1 MLSINFYSMAS
12 KVILKR
18 SQALLSGFLVMFLFI
33 FSSCDKLIDLLEG
46 GDDDEDVTIEFPNSQ
61 TSWDVSN
68 EGDLI
73 RVEFYASNDW
83 EIIVDESALSW
94 ISVSPKEGTAG
105 DYTLEI
111 SVAANETGEQ
121 RYGFVAIVSGDERV
135 DLSVMQYG
143 LETVI
148 DIPESQTSWDVN
160 CLGKVIEVNF
170 VTNKDWNIEVDDKA
184 SSWISASPSKGTAG
198 EYTLEISVSANDTE
212 EERYGFVTIVSGD
225 MRKDINIFQG
235 RQETVL
241 DIPESQTSWDISS
254 AEKVIEV
261 NLVTNKD
268 WSVEVDGSASSWIS
282 LSPLQGTAGEYT
294 LKISVSENNTENQ
307 RNGILTVVCGDE
319 RRDIYINQ
327 KEKTF
332 QPEGEGPEDMPI
344 EEWK

>member
-1 MLSINFYSMAS
+1 MAS

-46 GDDDEDVTIEFPNSQ
+46 GDDEEDVTIEFPNSQ

-73 RVEFYASNDW
+73 RVEFSASNDW

-94 ISVSPKEGTAG
+94 ISVSPNEGTAG

-135 DLSVMQYG
+135 DLSLMQYG

-160 CLGKVIEVNF
+160 CLGKVIKVNF
-170 VTNKDWNIEVDDKA
+170 VTNKDWNIEVDDKV

-268 WSVEVDGSASSWIS
+268 WSVEVDESASSWIS
-282 LSPLQGTAGEYT
+282 VSPSQGTAGEYT

-307 RNGILTVVCGDE
+307 RYGILTVVCGDE
-319 RRDIYINQ
+319 KREIFINQ

-332 QPEGEGPEDMPI
+332 QPEGEGPDDMPI